1 MSDTIRTYQ
10 VKAFNLQTGRTI
22 KILGTINTTTYAHAL
37 EMYPDQEREMDEAGI
52 EYDLVATVIA

>member
-10 VKAFNLQTGRTI
+10 VKAINLQTGRTI

-37 EMYPDQEREMDEAGI
+37 SMYPYQER
-52 EYDLVATVIA
+52 